1 MVEGEGYS
9 GSWGQRA
16 GCGATADSQAS
27 LSALLPNGSTW
38 PASSDRHP
46 RASTL
51 PRPQGLR
58 LSLPISVFLS
68 LTLPLPCPSQLGKAP
83 VLTDQ
88 CLSPILP
95 LGVLGQVHNHFEP
108 PPSCLQN
115 GGDNNYPSV
124 HLLKGLGPVRL
135 PVLSLPSICNF
146 SVLPSFYLM
155 VLIFFGL
162 KKKKSFSPMWLFKKP
177 FIFPPS
183 CHLSV

>member
-1 MVEGEGYS
+1 M
-9 GSWGQRA
+9 
-16 GCGATADSQAS
+16 ADSQAS

-51 PRPQGLR
+51 PRQQGLR

-88 CLSPILP
+88 GLSPILP

-135 PVLSLPSICNF
+135 PVLSLPSIYNF
-146 SVLPSFYLM
+146 SMSPSFYLM
-155 VLIFFGL
+155 VFKLNLLWL